1 MKFMRKISKT
11 RYFSTFTFVTLVFL
25 IGIIIGQTITELRFS
40 EFQERERDM
49 RTYILSL
56 DLQSEL
62 ISKKI
67 CDVDIFSL
75 TKDKIRLGQ
84 ELDYLEHKFGKKD
97 PKLLPLKKEYTLL
110 SIRQWLLV
118 KRAKEECEKNWNIIL
133 YFYSNEKNASTCESQ
148 GYVLDYLYSK
158 HSDSLVIYAFDFDL
172 DTPALNTLKS
182 IYGIKQVPSLVINEK
197 LYEGFQGRDE
207 IESKIS

>member
-1 MKFMRKISKT
+1 MRKVSKT
-11 RYFSTFTFVTLVFL
+11 RYFSTFTFVTLIFL

-40 EFQERERDM
+40 EFDKRERDM

-67 CDVDIFSL
+67 CDVNIFGL
-75 TKDKIRLGQ
+75 TKEKTELGQ
-84 ELDYLEHKFGKKD
+84 QLEYLENKLGKNNT
-97 PKLLPLKKEYTLL
+97 KLIPLKKEYTLL

-118 KRAKEECEKNWNIIL
+118 KRTKEECEKNWNIIL
-133 YFYSNEKNASTCESQ
+133 YFYSNERNTSICESQ
-148 GYVLDYLYSK
+148 GYILDYIYSK
-158 HSDSLVIYAFDFDL
+158 HPNSVVIYAFDFDL
-172 DTPALNTLKS
+172 DTPALNTLKN

-197 LYEGFQGRDE
+197 LYEGFQGKDK
-207 IESKIS
+207 IESLIS

>member
-1 MKFMRKISKT
+1 MRKINKI
-11 RYFSTFTFVTLVFL
+11 RYFSTFTFVTLIFL
-25 IGIIIGQTITELRFS
+25 IGIIIGQVITELRFS

-75 TKDKIRLGQ
+75 TKEKNKLGQ
-84 ELDYLEHKFGKKD
+84 QLDYLEKKLGKD
-97 PKLLPLKKEYTLL
+97 NPKLIPLKKEYSLL

-133 YFYSNEKNASTCESQ
+133 YFYSNERNASTCESQ

-158 HSDSLVIYAFDFDL
+158 HPDSLVIYAFDFDL
-172 DTPALNTLKS
+172 DTPALNTLKN
-182 IYGIKQVPSLVINEK
+182 IYGIRRVPSLVINEK
-197 LYEGFQGRDE
+197 LYEGFQGKDK
-207 IESKIS
+207 IESLIS